1 MSETN
6 RLNSSAGETPP
17 DTPLRSLLIVLNKR
31 RKTFMFFS
39 VAATVLII
47 VLAGFIYL
55 GQVRQ
60 QVTSLKFKLDFKGVE
75 ENRYPNGMKFSTSD
89 IVSSEVMDQ
98 VYKQDNL
105 KKYMDFSDFK
115 AAITITQT
123 NDKLKFLEFEY
134 AGKLSNRKLDV

>member
-1 MSETN
+1 
-6 RLNSSAGETPP
+6 
-17 DTPLRSLLIVLNKR
+17 
-31 RKTFMFFS
+31 MFFS
-39 VAATVLII
+39 VAVTVLII